1 MRSGWG
7 IRSRMSDE
15 RGTLVML
22 SAGARSSF
30 SSWGTFSLRSES
42 TSFARAM
49 ALRLDSHCARNT

>member
-22 SAGARSSF
+22 STVARGGAF
-30 SSWGTFSLRSES
+30 LLFFVGNVLAPVGEHILRVCNDAQ
-42 TSFARAM
+42 T
-49 ALRLDSHCARNT
+49 